1 MQLCLL
7 RTLFYCCCFKPR
19 NIDIRE
25 LVEWNRP
32 DTEPWS
38 DPPPDVIDDDDT
50 LSSLTDSMELEP
62 PPVIIPSLRYRR
74 EEDAMSTNTVT
85 TSKSPMP
92 MPIVFVCKHAP
103 ETIEYIFL

>member
-19 NIDIRE
+19 NIDIRQ
-25 LVEWNRP
+25 LAEWNRP
-32 DTEPWS
+32 DTEPWTDS
-38 DPPPDVIDDDDT
+38 PPVVIDDDT

-62 PPVIIPSLRYRR
+62 PPVIIPSLRYR
-74 EEDAMSTNTVT
+74 EDAMPPRLSTHTVT
-85 TSKSPMP
+85 TSKPP
-92 MPIVFVCKHAP
+92 TPILFVCKHGP